1 MQPFGVIASRVLVPL
16 LGLVIWFLIHL
27 DARLA
32 YRLPRG
38 AKRFALQISTVLGA
52 AGTFALQLELMERFS
67 PTDAQGGYFFGF
79 ILIEC
84 GGALVVLFSTLLRE
98 RSRSM
103 KRTSGTLNSTG
114 ETP

>member
-1 MQPFGVIASRVLVPL
+1 MHPFGVIASRFLVPL
-16 LGLVIWFLIHL
+16 LGLVVWFLIHL
-27 DARLA
+27 EARLA

-38 AKRFALQISTVLGA
+38 PKRFALQISTVLAA
-52 AGTFALQLELMERFS
+52 AGTFALQVELMERFS
-67 PTDAQGGYFFGF
+67 PTDAYGGYFFDF

-103 KRTSGTLNSTG
+103 NRTSGALDGTDQRH
-114 ETP
+114 